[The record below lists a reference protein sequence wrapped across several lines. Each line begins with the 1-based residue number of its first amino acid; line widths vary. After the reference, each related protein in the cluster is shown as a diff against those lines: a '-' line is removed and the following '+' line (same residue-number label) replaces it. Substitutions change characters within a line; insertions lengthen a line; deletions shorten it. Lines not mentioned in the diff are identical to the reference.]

1 MKRVAL
7 LSLVAS
13 SILMAGGYKIPETST
28 NAVALGAANVAHN
41 QNNADAAYYNPA
53 KMVFMSNEN
62 HIEADLMYIG
72 LDNVKYQGTVSG
84 TGPYSLESEQEDF
97 IIPSLHYVS
106 PKLGD
111 NGVRVGVSIVAPGG
125 LSKQWKTEP
134 AKTRAEEFTLEIAEF
149 NPTAAFKIQDNL
161 AFAVGFRVLF
171 TSGIVKSSGLVNI
184 PSLGGVGTVS
194 RDMTGDGTDFGY
206 NLALA
211 YQPSDA
217 IEIGVTYRSK
227 VDLNVEGHAKLA
239 TTLAGGSTY
248 DGVSSVSVPLPAS
261 FNAAV
266 AYTFASKTTLE
277 FVYERT
283 YWSAYNTLDFDYD
296 GTEGAVLSAIFGSP
310 IEKDWKD
317 TNTFR
322 FGLTQELKRLT
333 LMAGLVIDE
342 SPVPSKTIG
351 FELPDTDTVA
361 VSLGGRYKVNE
372 NVDVGLSALYS
383 MHESRTITA
392 QDNNDNGLVGEF
404 SDGDVLIVSAGIAY
418 RF

>member
-1 MKRVAL
+1 MKKVAL

-13 SILMAGGYKIPETST
+13 SILLAGGYKIPETST

-53 KMVFMSNEN
+53 KMVFMSDEN

-84 TGPYSLESEQEDF
+84 TGPHSLESEQEDF

-134 AKTRAEEFTLEIAEF
+134 AKTTAEEFTLEIVEF

-161 AFAVGFRVLF
+161 AFAVGFRVLY
-171 TSGIVKSSGLVNI
+171 TSGVVKSSGFTS
-184 PSLGGVGTVS
+184 SLGGGTVS
-194 RDMTGDGTDFGY
+194 RDMTGDSTDFGY

-211 YQPSDA
+211 YQPTDA

-227 VDLNVEGHAKLA
+227 VDLNVEGNAKLA

-248 DGVSSVSVPLPAS
+248 DGAGSVSVPLPAS
-261 FNAAV
+261 LNAAL
-266 AYTFASKTTLE
+266 AYTFESKTTLE

-283 YWSAYNTLDFDYD
+283 YWSAYNTLDFNYD
-296 GTEGAVLSAIFGSP
+296 GTEGSVLGAIFGSP

-322 FGLTQELKRLT
+322 FGVTQELDTMT

-342 SPVPSKTIG
+342 TPVPSKTVG

-361 VSLGGRYKVNE
+361 VSVGGRYKVSE
-372 NVDVGLSALYS
+372 NIDAGLSVLYS
-383 MHESRTITA
+383 MHDKRKV
-392 QDNNDNGLVGEF
+392 NNDSLSGEF
-404 SDGDVLIVSAGIAY
+404 SDGDILIVSAGIAY